1 MAFASLIMIVIFSGS
16 LDHLYDLLVQ
26 LPKIEFTILFYLL
39 VIGSL
44 SAITSSFISWIH
56 GFTKLI
62 RDFIPM
68 IPTKINFKLY
78 TTHFISITI
87 GFLAFFI
94 TITTNYTILE
104 IIFSLVFFIHLL
116 SSQYYSLFS
125 ASKKSAS
132 LYRSSRLLVLL
143 PVM

>member
-26 LPKIEFTILFYLL
+26 LPKKIEFTILFYLL

-87 GFLAFFI
+87 GFLAFSLQLLQ
-94 TITTNYTILE
+94 TIR
-104 IIFSLVFFIHLL
+104 F
-116 SSQYYSLFS
+116 
-125 ASKKSAS
+125 
-132 LYRSSRLLVLL
+132 
-143 PVM
+143 

>member
-26 LPKIEFTILFYLL
+26 LQKIEFTILFYLL

-87 GFLAFFI
+87 GFLAFSLQLLQ
-94 TITTNYTILE
+94 TIR
-104 IIFSLVFFIHLL
+104 F
-116 SSQYYSLFS
+116 
-125 ASKKSAS
+125 
-132 LYRSSRLLVLL
+132 
-143 PVM
+143 